1 MNGIWAV
8 PNKSWKRNET
18 KAEWKR
24 IGANHRLLT
33 SFRGGNQ
40 HRASQNKDVTD
51 PEDPRAQKTQRT
63 QRTKTKRTQRTQ
75 KETQRGYQVDQED
88 QNPKYCLKTIHMRRE
103 SNNEAD
109 YICCPISTYHI
120 ILMSYDHFTKMC
132 WADSFNSRQKYL
144 FSFFYLLCKPADLIF
159 LRYLNIYIF
168 QNILIGV

>member
-33 SFRGGNQ
+33 WFRGGNQ
-40 HRASQNKDVTD
+40 YRASQNIDVTD
-51 PEDPRAQKTQRT
+51 PKDP
-63 QRTKTKRTQRTQ
+63 
-75 KETQRGYQVDQED
+75 EG
-88 QNPKYCLKTIHMRRE
+88 NPKRIPRGPKTNYCLKTIHMRRK

-109 YICCPISTYHI
+109 NICCPISISCHTYVIWPFYQCAVQIHSTPVKNI
-120 ILMSYDHFTKMC
+120 FFL
-132 WADSFNSRQKYL
+132 
-144 FSFFYLLCKPADLIF
+144 FFYLLCKPADLIF